1 MANDWWSK
9 KLNTPPSNAPAG
21 LPPVQPAP
29 QVPVHHVPQYAQN
42 PQVSYDPNQDQ
53 FVAKA
58 QSSRMQDKCPG
69 CYSGNYFAPTGT
81 QMKRCYDC
89 GYPIVQSGTGAG
101 MPGGSAAGP
110 SQAAKQVSTGNNFNP
125 TVIVD
130 RIG

>member
-9 KLNTPPSNAPAG
+9 KLNSPAPAPSG
-21 LPPVQPAP
+21 LPPVYPSP
-29 QVPVHHVPQYAQN
+29 PVPVHVPQYAQS

-53 FVAKA
+53 LVTKA
-58 QSSRMQDKCPG
+58 QSSRMHDKCPG
-69 CYSGNYFAPTGT
+69 CYSGNYFAPMGT

-101 MPGGSAAGP
+101 MPGGASAGP
-110 SQAAKQVSTGNNFNP
+110 TTAAKQISTANNFNP